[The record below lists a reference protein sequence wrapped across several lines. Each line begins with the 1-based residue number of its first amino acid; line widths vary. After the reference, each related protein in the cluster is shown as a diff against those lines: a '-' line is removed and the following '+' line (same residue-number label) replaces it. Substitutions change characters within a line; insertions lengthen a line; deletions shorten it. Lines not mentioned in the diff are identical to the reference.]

1 MSQGVSLGQIPC
13 HASAG
18 SATTRGAVKLHVGL
32 EHKGLLPAFV
42 AITDG
47 KAHDITA
54 AHALSLPR
62 GSIMVM
68 DRGYNDY
75 AWYNSLNNNNI
86 YFVTQLKIN
95 AQYRVIASAGSANVS
110 AEQCSKPKV

>member
-1 MSQGVSLGQIPC
+1 MPC

-18 SATTRGAVKLHVGL
+18 SATTGGAIKLHVGL
-32 EHKGLLPAFV
+32 DHEGLLPAFV
-42 AITDG
+42 AMTEG

-54 AHALSLPR
+54 ARALSLPKD
-62 GSIMVM
+62 SIVVM

-86 YFVTQLKIN
+86 YFVTRLKTN
-95 AQYRVIASAGSANVS
+95 AQYRVIASAGSATVS
-110 AEQCSKPKV
+110 AERCSKPKV